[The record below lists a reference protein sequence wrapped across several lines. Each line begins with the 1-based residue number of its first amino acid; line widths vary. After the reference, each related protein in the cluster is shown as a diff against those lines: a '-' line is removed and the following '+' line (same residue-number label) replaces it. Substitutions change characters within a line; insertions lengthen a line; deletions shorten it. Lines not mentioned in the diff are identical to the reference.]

1 MFKLLNTDIKASA
14 FIVLISALLF
24 IPFIGNMPLFDWDEI
39 NFAECAREMLVTN
52 NYSNVQLYY
61 QPFWEKPPL
70 FIWFQAIS
78 MNVFGINEFAARF
91 PNAVCGIVT
100 LLVLYFTG
108 KKLNDNKFGLVW
120 AFVYAATLLPQV
132 FFKSGIIDPWFNL
145 FIYIAVYYLILHTN
159 NPVGKFA
166 YKTAIL
172 SGVFLGFALLTKGP
186 AALIIVGLT
195 LVLFFVSYRLKK
207 ISELKY
213 ILVFFASFFVVGLS
227 WFTIEYLKGNEQI
240 IREFIIYQIRLV
252 KTQDSD
258 HGGPFIYHFVVLL
271 IGCFPSS
278 LLFIISHKSSL
289 SDTNFQKHTKL
300 WMMSLF
306 WVVLILF
313 SFVVQTK
320 IVHYSSLC
328 YFPLTYLATYS
339 ILKLQS
345 NAFAWKKWLH
355 ISFIVITSILGILFI
370 AIAFI
375 EQLKPYIIQSNL
387 IDDAF
392 AVENLKA
399 NVHWNGFEWFIGVV
413 FLIAILYCLVKIKAG
428 NKKMIYGIFLTTL
441 ITTNS
446 LLLHVAPKVEQY
458 SQHAAIEFYKACA
471 KHHFLVETISF
482 KSYASLFYSELSS
495 DISTNKSCNEFITA
509 KKNDLEKEGIDAT
522 PKYPLF
528 YMQWLAE
535 KASHQ
540 TICLVAKCTDED
552 LQQRYPNFTE
562 LYRKNGFIFL
572 LKKTPQ

>member
-195 LVLFFVSYRLKK
+195 LVLFFVS
-207 ISELKY
+207 
-213 ILVFFASFFVVGLS
+213 
-227 WFTIEYLKGNEQI
+227 
-240 IREFIIYQIRLV
+240 
-252 KTQDSD
+252 
-258 HGGPFIYHFVVLL
+258 
-271 IGCFPSS
+271 
-278 LLFIISHKSSL
+278 
-289 SDTNFQKHTKL
+289 
-300 WMMSLF
+300 
-306 WVVLILF
+306 
-313 SFVVQTK
+313 
-320 IVHYSSLC
+320 
-328 YFPLTYLATYS
+328 
-339 ILKLQS
+339 
-345 NAFAWKKWLH
+345 
-355 ISFIVITSILGILFI
+355 
-370 AIAFI
+370 
-375 EQLKPYIIQSNL
+375 
-387 IDDAF
+387 
-392 AVENLKA
+392 
-399 NVHWNGFEWFIGVV
+399 
-413 FLIAILYCLVKIKAG
+413 
-428 NKKMIYGIFLTTL
+428 
-441 ITTNS
+441 
-446 LLLHVAPKVEQY
+446 
-458 SQHAAIEFYKACA
+458 
-471 KHHFLVETISF
+471 
-482 KSYASLFYSELSS
+482 
-495 DISTNKSCNEFITA
+495 
-509 KKNDLEKEGIDAT
+509 
-522 PKYPLF
+522 
-528 YMQWLAE
+528 
-535 KASHQ
+535 
-540 TICLVAKCTDED
+540 
-552 LQQRYPNFTE
+552 
-562 LYRKNGFIFL
+562 
-572 LKKTPQ
+572 